1 LTGSYCRKKRYE
13 KINFTRT
20 NRSGYCYFYG
30 YICEQ
35 GGRKIMLLKL
45 LIMSAV
51 LVGFAL
57 LAMAVS
63 IIAKPGGR
71 FPDTHVGHNKE
82 MRNRGITCAQNTDTG
97 CNPVNGA
104 GCFGCALVND
114 EED

>member
-1 LTGSYCRKKRYE
+1 
-13 KINFTRT
+13 
-20 NRSGYCYFYG
+20 
-30 YICEQ
+30 
-35 GGRKIMLLKL
+35 MLLKL
-45 LIMSAV
+45 LILSAV

-82 MRNRGITCAQNTDTG
+82 MRKRGITCAQNTDTG
-97 CNPVNGA
+97 CNPVDA
-104 GCFGCALVND
+104 SWCCGCGMID